1 MASTILL
8 SSYVRK
14 PEFED
19 FLNAFYDGV
28 CESDLVKHYFF
39 SRKSGHSAG
48 HEEIQQLPH
57 PKTSLD
63 YRRPAASTAS
73 PDIQLPDSQIS
84 EISQIMSRVLREKKF
99 TLNIPSAH
107 A

>member
-1 MASTILL
+1 MASSILL

-28 CESDLVKHYFF
+28 CESDMVKHYFF
-39 SRKSGHSAG
+39 LAKKGVILQDMKKFSSY
-48 HEEIQQLPH
+48 LT

-63 YRRPAASTAS
+63 YRRPATATDQRNK
-73 PDIQLPDSQIS
+73 PDYDQGIQG
-84 EISQIMSRVLREKKF
+84 EKVSARRC
-99 TLNIPSAH
+99 PSAH
-107 A
+107 P